1 MGRGLFF
8 TRTLEIM
15 TDCDCG
21 FEAKN
26 KQEKRTLVAILVIN
40 ASMFFVEFGAG
51 IWSHSTGLTA
61 DSLDMLA
68 DAFVYS
74 LSLYAVGRAA
84 SLKSNAAL
92 FSGIIQILLGIGV
105 IAEVIR
111 RVFIGNE
118 PMSEVM
124 FIVGGL
130 ALIANSICVVLL
142 AKHRNGE
149 VHLRASWIFTTNDVI
164 VNAGVMLSGVLVWLT
179 SSAYPDL
186 LIGFLISAVVI
197 RGGIAIVRDAKRELY
212 SDMH

>member
-1 MGRGLFF
+1 
-8 TRTLEIM
+8 
-15 TDCDCG
+15 
-21 FEAKN
+21 
-26 KQEKRTLVAILVIN
+26 
-40 ASMFFVEFGAG
+40 MFVVEFSAG
-51 IWSHSTGLTA
+51 IWSRSTGLTA

-74 LSLYAVGRAA
+74 LSLYAIGRST

-92 FSGIIQILLGIGV
+92 FSGIIQIVLGLGV
-105 IAEVIR
+105 IAEVVR
-111 RVFIGNE
+111 RAFVSAE

-124 FIVGGL
+124 FIVGGI
-130 ALIANSICVVLL
+130 ALVANSICVVLL

-186 LIGFLISAVVI
+186 VVGFVISAIVI
-197 RGGIAIVRDAKRELY
+197 RGGIAIVRDARKEMKL
-212 SDMH
+212 

>member
-1 MGRGLFF
+1 MP
-8 TRTLEIM
+8 
-15 TDCDCG
+15 DCDCG

-26 KQEKRTLVAILVIN
+26 EKERRTLVAILAIN
-40 ASMFFVEFGAG
+40 ASMFVVEFSAG
-51 IWSHSTGLTA
+51 IWSRSTGLTA

-74 LSLYAVGRAA
+74 LSLYAIGRSAN
-84 SLKSNAAL
+84 LKNHAAL
-92 FSGIIQILLGIGV
+92 FSGIIQIVLGIGV
-105 IAEVIR
+105 ITEVVR
-111 RVFIGNE
+111 RAFARIE

-124 FIVGGL
+124 FIVGGI

-142 AKHRNGE
+142 TKHRNGE

-186 LIGFLISAVVI
+186 VVGLVISAIVI
-197 RGGIAIVRDAKRELY
+197 RGGISIVRDARNEMKL
-212 SDMH
+212 

>member
-1 MGRGLFF
+1 MP
-8 TRTLEIM
+8 
-15 TDCDCG
+15 DCDCG

-26 KQEKRTLVAILVIN
+26 QQERRTLMAILVIN
-40 ASMFFVEFGAG
+40 ASMFVVEFSAG
-51 IWSHSTGLTA
+51 IWSRSTGLTA

-74 LSLYAVGRAA
+74 LSLYAIGRSA
-84 SLKSNAAL
+84 SLKSNAAF
-92 FSGIIQILLGIGV
+92 FSGIIQIVLGLGV
-105 IAEVIR
+105 IAEVVR
-111 RVFIGNE
+111 RAFVGTE

-186 LIGFLISAVVI
+186 IVGFVISAIVI
-197 RGGIAIVRDAKRELY
+197 RGGIAIVRDARKEMKL
-212 SDMH
+212 